1 MFKVNQKVRR
11 NPKFWPNDKTI
22 FTIVA
27 VENGRFVCQR
37 PGKTRCPFTGT
48 MEPHQPMSYL
58 KSEIVA
64 A

>member
-22 FTIVA
+22 FTVVS

>member
-11 NPKFWPNDKTI
+11 NPKVWPNDKTV

-27 VENGRFVCQR
+27 VEKGRFLCQR
-37 PGKTRCPFTGT
+37 PGKERCPFSGE
-48 MEPHQPMSYL
+48 MKPHLPMPYL
-58 KSEIVA
+58 KSELVA

>member
-11 NPKFWPNDKTI
+11 NPKIWKNDKTI

-27 VENGRFVCQR
+27 VKNGLFMCQR
-37 PGKTRCPFTGT
+37 PGKARCPFTGE
-48 MEPHQPMSYL
+48 MEPHQPMPYQ
-58 KSEIVA
+58 KTEIVA